1 MNLQFY
7 LGKHYFDISG

>member
-7 LGKHYFDISG
+7 LGKHLL